1 MGLNNRNVIASFLL
15 LFTGGA
21 TFFLYPNWLILPV
34 TAFSWFLLE
43 VHFVSNPRMGRI
55 THALILGLFL
65 LAFDFIFENIGASY
79 GFWVTKRSYLFVFA
93 VPFEVMLTCLFGGA
107 SFSILMSSLR
117 WSPKTIF
124 FSLILWAIGGTVSE
138 FYLRLVNLMEYG
150 NGWLSFPHAF
160 ISYIVTFIIL
170 LGIIKEIDRR
180 TYAHV

>member
-65 LAFDFIFENIGASY
+65 LAFARARAFRRSFIFHFNVLLE
-79 GFWVTKRSYLFVFA
+79 
-93 VPFEVMLTCLFGGA
+93 
-107 SFSILMSSLR
+107 
-117 WSPKTIF
+117 
-124 FSLILWAIGGTVSE
+124 
-138 FYLRLVNLMEYG
+138 ME
-150 NGWLSFPHAF
+150 S
-160 ISYIVTFIIL
+160 
-170 LGIIKEIDRR
+170 
-180 TYAHV
+180 